1 MPEKQNIE
9 YKESW
14 RDEYLKWICGFA
26 NAQGGKIFIGIDDDG
41 TVKGLSEYKKLL
53 EEIPNKVVSLLGLVI
68 NINLRTKD
76 KKHYI
81 EIAVKPSEVAISY
94 HGIYHFRSGSTKQE
108 LKGIALQEFLL
119 KKMGRSWDDMP
130 VVGATLKDIDE
141 KSVKKFIEE
150 ALAQKR
156 ISPDAAKDTTKN
168 LLTKLHLVNEKGQLK
183 CAALLLFGKDPQK
196 YFTHAYFKIG
206 RFGDSDHDLKFQ
218 DLIEGNIFEM
228 TDRVIEILHSKYLT
242 SPIHYEGMLRK
253 EVLEYPEPALRE
265 AILNSIVHKNY
276 AGTTIQLSVYDDKLI
291 LWNPGVLPHELSI
304 DQLKKK
310 HASYPRNKNIADIFF
325 KAGYIE
331 AWGRGTNKII
341 DACIIAGLPEPDF
354 VEHAGGIQAI
364 FLKDIY
370 TEEYLRQTGFTDR
383 EIKAILYTKNHGY
396 ITNAIYQQIN
406 DLKQTVS
413 SLDLQSLVKK
423 GLLVMSGNKGRGA
436 RYLLKK

>member
-1 MPEKQNIE
+1 M
-9 YKESW
+9 
-14 RDEYLKWICGFA
+14 
-26 NAQGGKIFIGIDDDG
+26 
-41 TVKGLSEYKKLL
+41 
-53 EEIPNKVVSLLGLVI
+53 
-68 NINLRTKD
+68 
-76 KKHYI
+76 
-81 EIAVKPSEVAISY
+81 
-94 HGIYHFRSGSTKQE
+94 
-108 LKGIALQEFLL
+108 
-119 KKMGRSWDDMP
+119 
-130 VVGATLKDIDE
+130 
-141 KSVKKFIEE
+141 
-150 ALAQKR
+150 
-156 ISPDAAKDTTKN
+156 
-168 LLTKLHLVNEKGQLK
+168 
-183 CAALLLFGKDPQK
+183 
-196 YFTHAYFKIG
+196 
-206 RFGDSDHDLKFQ
+206 
-218 DLIEGNIFEM
+218 
-228 TDRVIEILHSKYLT
+228 
-242 SPIHYEGMLRK
+242 
-253 EVLEYPEPALRE
+253 
-265 AILNSIVHKNY
+265 
-276 AGTTIQLSVYDDKLI
+276 
-291 LWNPGVLPHELSI
+291 
-304 DQLKKK
+304 KKK